1 MSWLLDLAYLALLTA
16 VSPVLLWRMVRHGK
30 YRTGWSE
37 KLLGRLSVR
46 EGAAPCLW
54 FHAVSVGEVLQL
66 EPVLTELRRKLPSVE
81 LVISTTTPTG
91 LSVAKAKFPRDRVCY
106 FPLDFSWAVR
116 EAMRRVRP
124 TAIVLVEL
132 ELWPNFVLH
141 AHRRGIPLALINGRV
156 SEGSSR
162 GYARIRPLMARW
174 LGCFEILAAQNAL
187 YADRLAA
194 LGAPRDR
201 LRVTGSI
208 KFDRVTTDRGNPQ
221 TTELRQCFGIDR
233 SERVFIAGSTQQPE
247 EAAALDAYVSLSRTY
262 PELRLIVVPRHKER
276 FEEVDRLIE
285 SRGLPLIRRSQARA
299 TAATASPDSPLWHGL
314 PTVPPRRPQV
324 SASDAQHE
332 LQPVLLLDTLGELSA
347 CWGLADVAFVGGS
360 LTNRGGQNMIEP
372 AGYGAAL
379 LFGPN
384 TQNFRDVVEM
394 LLAEDAARVV
404 HDAADLAAV
413 LADCLANP
421 VRAQAQGARAQK
433 LVLAQQGATAR
444 TVELL
449 AGLSCFARLA
459 DSRAA

>member
-1 MSWLLDLAYLALLTA
+1 MSWLLDLAYLALLAA
-16 VSPVLLWRMVRHGK
+16 VSPLLLWRMVWHGK

-37 KLLGRLSVR
+37 KLLGRLPVR
-46 EGAAPCLW
+46 DGAAPCLW

-66 EPVLTELRRKLPSVE
+66 EPVLAEFRHKLPSVE
-81 LVISTTTPTG
+81 FVISTTTPTG

-124 TAIVLVEL
+124 TAIILVEL

-141 AHRRGIPLALINGRV
+141 AHRCGIPLALINGRV
-156 SEGSSR
+156 SERSSR
-162 GYARIRPLMARW
+162 GYARIRPLMACW

-221 TTELRQCFGIDR
+221 TTELAQCFGIGP

-247 EAAALDAYVSLSRTY
+247 ESAALDAYVALSRRY

-276 FEEVDRLIE
+276 FDEVARLIE

-299 TAATASPDSPLWHGL
+299 TDNS
-314 PTVPPRRPQV
+314 RP
-324 SASDAQHE
+324 E
-332 LQPVLLLDTLGELSA
+332 PQPVLLLDTLGELAA

-372 AGYGAAL
+372 AGYGAVL

-384 TQNFRDVVEM
+384 TQNFRDVVEL
-394 LLAEDAARVV
+394 LLAADAARVV
-404 HDAADLAAV
+404 HDAADLAAA

-421 VRAQAQGARAQK
+421 LRAQAQGARAQK

-449 AGLSCFARLA
+449 AGLSCFERLA

>member
-1 MSWLLDLAYLALLTA
+1 MSWLLDLAYLALLAA

-37 KLLGRLSVR
+37 KFLGRLPVR
-46 EGAAPCLW
+46 DGVRGGAAPCLW

-66 EPVLTELRRKLPSVE
+66 EPVLAELRRTLPCVE
-81 LVISTTTPTG
+81 FVISTTTPTG
-91 LSVAKAKFPRDRVCY
+91 RSVAQAKFPSDRVCY

-116 EAMRRVRP
+116 QAIRRLRP

-141 AHRRGIPLALINGRV
+141 AHRCGIPLALINGRV
-156 SEGSSR
+156 SERSSR
-162 GYARIRPLMARW
+162 GYARIRPLMARL

-208 KFDRVTTDRGNPQ
+208 KFDRVTSDRDNPH
-221 TTELRQCFGIDR
+221 TTELRQCFGIGPA
-233 SERVFIAGSTQQPE
+233 ERVFIAGSTQHPE
-247 EAAALDAYVSLSRTY
+247 EAAALDAYVLLSKTY

-276 FEEVDRLIE
+276 FDEVARLIE

-299 TAATASPDSPLWHGL
+299 TD
-314 PTVPPRRPQV
+314 
-324 SASDAQHE
+324 DARHK
-332 LQPVLLLDTLGELSA
+332 PHAVLLLDTLGELAA

-384 TQNFRDVVEM
+384 TQNFRDVVEL
-394 LLAEDAARVV
+394 LLAEKAARVV
-404 HDAADLAAV
+404 QDAAELTAA

-421 VRAQAQGARAQK
+421 LRSQAQGSRAQK
-433 LVLAQQGATAR
+433 LVLGQQGATAR

-449 AGLSCFARLA
+449 ASLSCFKRLA
-459 DSRAA
+459 HSRAA